1 MTAKL
6 LVLYGPPEDATA
18 FENHYEQTPTPLV
31 MTGPRAAVV
40 HHQCRAGEDTGVDWP
55 SPSTW
60 SPS

>member
-31 MTGPRAAVV
+31 IQVPGLRSFTISVGPVKNRS
-40 HHQCRAGEDTGVDWP
+40 GWP